1 MNLEV
6 KIQGKNKSYP
16 IFINN
21 NDLETLKNDI
31 LSQINNKNYIVVFSQ
46 KVYKLYGKLLNFDK
60 NRVLS

>member
-6 KIQGKNKSYP
+6 NIHGKSKNYP

-31 LSQINNKNYIVVFSQ
+31 FAHINNKNYI
-46 KVYKLYGKLLNFDK
+46 GKD
-60 NRVLS
+60 

>member
-6 KIQGKNKSYP
+6 KIQGKTKV
-16 IFINN
+16 IRFFINN

-46 KVYKLYGKLLNFDK
+46 KGL
-60 NRVLS
+60 